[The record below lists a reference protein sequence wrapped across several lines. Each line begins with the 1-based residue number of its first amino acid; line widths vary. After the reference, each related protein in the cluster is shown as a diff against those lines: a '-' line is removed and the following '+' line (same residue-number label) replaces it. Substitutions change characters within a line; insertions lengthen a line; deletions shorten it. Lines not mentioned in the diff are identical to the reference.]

1 MLLIRKIYD
10 LLILEISLIN
20 QVLFSAYRDDIAFA
34 KSKASNKNLR
44 CFLSCKH
51 RKSQLT
57 KTNAIDRNSALE

>member
-20 QVLFSAYRDDIAFA
+20 PVLFSAYRDIAFA
-34 KSKASNKNLR
+34 KSKDSNKNLR

-51 RKSQLT
+51 HKSQLT